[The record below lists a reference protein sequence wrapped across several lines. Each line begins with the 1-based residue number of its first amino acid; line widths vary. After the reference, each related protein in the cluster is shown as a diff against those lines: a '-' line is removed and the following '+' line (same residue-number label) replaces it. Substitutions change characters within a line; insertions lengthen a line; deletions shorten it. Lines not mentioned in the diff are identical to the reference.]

1 MQTKVLLD
9 NGLCNVHYEAIMD
22 TNEEHN
28 AQTDAN
34 EAIIKDQKRWSRQA
48 EFGEQLDNGRDNQL
62 ESCHGWR
69 LGS

>member
-34 EAIIKDQKRWSRQA
+34 EAIIKDQKR
-48 EFGEQLDNGRDNQL
+48 
-62 ESCHGWR
+62 
-69 LGS
+69 